1 MSSHPESSVELQ
13 PGNLPALEFQK
24 APAASS
30 TATAPLPHHLLWVE
44 WCPPKGMLRPQSSV
58 PQLLTL
64 FGNRVTADVISWD
77 ESNWRRV
84 DLESNIADVLRRP
97 CEDRDT
103 QGKWHVMTKAQI
115 GGTQLQAEKYPEHER
130 PGEEQARIP
139 RQAQSPVT
147 P

>member
-1 MSSHPESSVELQ
+1 
-13 PGNLPALEFQK
+13 
-24 APAASS
+24 
-30 TATAPLPHHLLWVE
+30 
-44 WCPPKGMLRPQSSV
+44 MLRPQSSV

-64 FGNRVTADVISWD
+64 FGNSVIADVISWD

-84 DLESNIADVLRRP
+84 DLESNVAGVLRRP
-97 CEDRDT
+97 CEDRDM

-115 GGTQLQAEKYPEHER
+115 GGTQLQAENSPEHQR

-139 RQAQSPVT
+139 RQAQRQCGPVT